1 MPHKAL
7 GTTSYPFQEQLPV
20 QPPQEI
26 THHPKKIV
34 ISTYGSLGDLYPYLA
49 IGQILATRGHQVTI
63 AGGTSLQSRI
73 EALGLA
79 FAPLR
84 PNLDLSDRRT
94 MKAAMDLRTGSETLL
109 RKLILPYI
117 SANYQDL
124 RQAVQSADLLINHA
138 YCFAGPI
145 LGEKTGL
152 PWISCNLSPSNF
164 WSPHDSPV
172 IPLYPWMAHLPG
184 LGYAPNFLLMQG
196 VRAVTRYWCEPLYQF
211 RRKLG
216 LPAGRHPLMEGQH
229 SPHQVL
235 ALFSKLL
242 AQQQVDWPSTAHVT
256 GFPFFRE
263 EATLPAEVEQFL
275 RQGEPPIVVALG
287 SSVVLNAEAVYRCC
301 QEVILRMGKRAIF
314 VGAAHT
320 LSDQEKARFVQ
331 HDDLLLAP
339 YLPYAALFHHS
350 ALVIHH
356 GGVGTTMEALR
367 AGKPALVVPHSFDQ
381 PDNALRVGRLGVGR
395 FIYRA
400 YFTKTRLQKAL
411 HLLLNNPSYASFAQQ
426 AAGVVNQ
433 ENGAETAVD
442 RIESFA
448 RHL

>member
-1 MPHKAL
+1 MAPKLADTASL
-7 GTTSYPFQEQLPV
+7 SLQNQLPA
-20 QPPQEI
+20 QARQQT
-26 THHPKKIV
+26 THNPKKIV

-49 IGQILATRGHQVTI
+49 IGQVLAARGHHVTV
-63 AGGTSLQSRI
+63 AGGTSLQHKV

-84 PNLDLSDRRT
+84 PDLDLSDRRI

-117 SANYQDL
+117 SSNYQDL
-124 RQAVQSADLLINHA
+124 KEAVRAADLLINHA

-152 PWISCNLSPSNF
+152 PWISCNLSPNNF
-164 WSPHDSPV
+164 WSPYDSPV

-196 VRAVTRYWCEPLYQF
+196 VRAVTRYWCEPLYRF

-229 SPHQVL
+229 SPHRVL

-242 AQQQVDWPSTAHVT
+242 AQPQADWPAAARVT
-256 GFPFFRE
+256 GFPFFQQ
-263 EATLPAEVEQFL
+263 EAILPPEVEQFL
-275 RQGEPPIVVALG
+275 QQGEPPIVVALG

-320 LSDQEKARFVQ
+320 LSEQEKARFVQ

-339 YLPYAALFHHS
+339 YLPYAALFHRS

-356 GGVGTTMEALR
+356 GGVGTTMETLR
-367 AGKPALVVPHSFDQ
+367 AGKPALIVPHSFDQ
-381 PDNALRVGRLGVGR
+381 PDNALRVGRLGVGC

-400 YFTKTRLQKAL
+400 HFTKARLQRAL

-426 AAGVVNQ
+426 AAQVVRQ

-442 RIESFA
+442 HIESFA
-448 RHL
+448 HQL